1 MAFCGKCGTRV
12 EDGNRFCPGCGAP
25 VAGQPQQGQW
35 QQPQQGQWQ
44 QPQQQGYPEEVP
56 LRRERSARQ
65 DAQENKAMAILAY
78 LGILVLIP
86 LFAAKDS
93 PFARFHTNQ
102 GLVLAITE
110 ILYGVVYGIL
120 SAILMLI
127 SWKLVF
133 LVSILGFLGL
143 VFLVPMVMGILNAV
157 NGRKQELPVIGKFRI
172 LK

>member
-1 MAFCGKCGTRV
+1 MAFCGHCGMKV
-12 EDGNRFCPGCGAP
+12 DDNNRFCPGCGAP
-25 VAGQPQQGQW
+25 VSGQPQQQPQW
-35 QQPQQGQWQ
+35 QQPTQQIQ
-44 QPQQQGYPEEVP
+44 QAPARQ
-56 LRRERSARQ
+56 ERSARQ
-65 DAQENKAMAILAY
+65 DAQQNKAMAVLAY

-102 GLVLAITE
+102 GLVLAIAE
-110 ILYGVVYGIL
+110 IAYGIVYGIL

-127 SWKLVF
+127 SWRLVF

-157 NGRKQELPVIGKFRI
+157 NGRKQELPVIGRFRI